1 MRISN
6 GREQL
11 LAGSTPSY
19 WFSLTEPLKNATAL
33 VATLAKWTRSVRISP

>member
-6 GREQL
+6 GREQP

-19 WFSLTEPLKNATAL
+19 WFWLTEPLKNAT
-33 VATLAKWTRSVRISP
+33 SVSPGARMLK